1 MSNMLQLKNT
11 LKDYVQSSLKIK
23 NLKLEKQKINID
35 IKQEEMTLLNLQDQ
49 ILEQMKELGITED
62 EINLGSNM
70 IVKKTQVKKTK
81 SVSLKDIEEEFI
93 KQNGNAITFN
103 QIVNSIREHHRA
115 AAEVKTA
122 LKLKVPTKLI

>member
-1 MSNMLQLKNT
+1 MSMIQLKDT

-49 ILEQMKELGITED
+49 ILEQMKDLGITED

-70 IVKKTQVKKTK
+70 IVKKTQIKKTK
-81 SVSLKDIEEEFI
+81 GVTIKDIEDEFI
-93 KQNGNAITFN
+93 RQNGNAITFN
-103 QIVNSIREHHRA
+103 QIVNSLKEKRKA
-115 AAEVKTA
+115 DAEIKTA
-122 LKLKVPTKLI
+122 LKLKVPNKLI

>member
-49 ILEQMKELGITED
+49 ILEQMKDLGITED

-81 SVSLKDIEEEFI
+81 SVSLKDVEEEFI
-93 KQNGNAITFN
+93 KQNGNAIAFN
-103 QIVNSIREHHRA
+103 QIVNSIREHHKA

>member
-1 MSNMLQLKNT
+1 MSDMLQLKNT

-49 ILEQMKELGITED
+49 ILEQMKDLGITED

-103 QIVNSIREHHRA
+103 QIVNSIREHHKA